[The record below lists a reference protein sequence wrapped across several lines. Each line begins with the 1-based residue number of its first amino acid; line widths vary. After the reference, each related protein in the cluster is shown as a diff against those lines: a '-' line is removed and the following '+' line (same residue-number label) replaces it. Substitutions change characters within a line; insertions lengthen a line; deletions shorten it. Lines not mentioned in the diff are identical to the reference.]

1 MPYVL
6 EYNAIADI
14 KKHAKIA
21 SLLGENIEAL
31 TLREAA
37 LKASQA
43 FKNLLLDLNFP
54 TSVKEVGVTED
65 MIPKL
70 AENVFK
76 SASHVARNPRR
87 ITKEDMVSLSARA
100 FDGRLASEK

>member
-6 EYNAIADI
+6 EYNAIADL
-14 KKHAKIA
+14 KKHAKVA

-37 LKASQA
+37 FKAPQA
-43 FKNLLLDLNFP
+43 FKNLLIDLNFP
-54 TSVKEVGVTED
+54 TSVKEVGVTDD

-76 SASHVARNPRR
+76 SASHVNRNPRR
-87 ITKEDMVSLSARA
+87 ITKEDMVALSSRA
-100 FDGRLASEK
+100 IEGRLASEK